1 MRSSTWE
8 LYHNQPLANG
18 MVFVSQGFWLD
29 SCCSVRSFLLGSL
42 RRMINLVPWGSVSH
56 CANFN
61 TRLRVF
67 FLGFFWTFITRQCLI
82 LGKTGQTKT
91 LGQRPSPGNQVGLI
105 LKGSKVQ
112 SNQTFPHLFVCTVT
126 HSRRTSKNK
135 HNLSHPVYWQQY
147 WGDCWRFK

>member
-18 MVFVSQGFWLD
+18 MGFVSQGFWLD

-42 RRMINLVPWGSVSH
+42 GRMINLVPWGSASQH
-56 CANFN
+56 ETAC
-61 TRLRVF
+61 F
-67 FLGFFWTFITRQCLI
+67 FCFFWTFVMHQCLI

-91 LGQRPSPGNQVGLI
+91 LGQRPSPGNQVGLV
-105 LKGSKVQ
+105 LQGSKVQ
-112 SNQTFPHLFVCTVT
+112 SNRAFPHLFVCTVT